1 MSNKASDNV
10 LPKIPL
16 TPKKK
21 KHIKEQSNKSN
32 NIQNEQT
39 SSNTTQKT
47 DDIITP
53 KPIIKKEVKIIDE
66 VTKNSKRIQVIKKKV
81 YKIIFVYN
89 NEDFYI
95 TVKLNTL
102 IKNVRNSI
110 CQLIGLNINKISLVY
125 NDVVIDESHDNKTV
139 DEFFNLKN
147 IKFRPIVYIIKK
159 RSIEM
164 ESSHFNIIPKN
175 YNYKIRIQN
184 YPINQENNFQSKDN
198 LDNIINNFFKNYYS
212 VNNNN
217 NNLENIYHYKIEEE
231 SLNEEEEEKEEEEKE
246 EKEEEKD
253 EKEEKKE
260 KEEEKEENKKPIEE
274 VIPTYIVCF
283 SSQDIAFDFNRYIN
297 ILKIVNPIFKEVK
310 SNIIIP
316 RKVIKTRNKPNTIKG
331 FIKYGVDY
339 GLEEGMDLRKRNSKI
354 LKLVRQ
360 KYLKKE
366 ELRKLQKSS
375 SQESIT
381 GIGPYLS
388 ILDKE
393 RLQRKE
399 DKKKWINPD
408 GFISCV
414 GKYSGIKL

>member
-1 MSNKASDNV
+1 MSNKASDNA
-10 LPKIPL
+10 LPKIPS
-16 TPKKK
+16 TSKKK
-21 KHIKEQSNKSN
+21 KHIKEQPNKSN
-32 NIQNEQT
+32 NIQIEQS
-39 SSNTTQKT
+39 SSNITKKA
-47 DDIITP
+47 DDLIIP
-53 KPIIKKEVKIIDE
+53 KPINKKEVKIIDE

-231 SLNEEEEEKEEEEKE
+231 SLNENEEEE
-246 EKEEEKD
+246 
-253 EKEEKKE
+253 E

>member
-39 SSNTTQKT
+39 SSNTTKKP

-231 SLNEEEEEKEEEEKE
+231 SLNENEEKEEKEEEEKE
-246 EKEEEKD
+246 EKEEKKD
-253 EKEEKKE
+253 EK
-260 KEEEKEENKKPIEE
+260 EEKEENKKPIEE

>member
-16 TPKKK
+16 TAKKK

-231 SLNEEEEEKEEEEKE
+231 SLNENEEEEEKEEEEKE

-253 EKEEKKE
+253 EK
-260 KEEEKEENKKPIEE
+260 EEKEENKKPIEE

>member
-16 TPKKK
+16 TAKKK

-32 NIQNEQT
+32 NIQNEQA
-39 SSNTTQKT
+39 SSNSTKKP

-231 SLNEEEEEKEEEEKE
+231 SLNENEEEEEEKEEEEEE

-253 EKEEKKE
+253 EK
-260 KEEEKEENKKPIEE
+260 EEKEENKKPIEE

>member
-16 TPKKK
+16 TAKKK

-39 SSNTTQKT
+39 SSNTTKKP

-175 YNYKIRIQN
+175 YNHKIRIQN

-231 SLNEEEEEKEEEEKE
+231 SLNENEEEEKEEEEKE

-253 EKEEKKE
+253 EK
-260 KEEEKEENKKPIEE
+260 EEKEENKKPIEE

>member
-16 TPKKK
+16 TAKKK

-39 SSNTTQKT
+39 SSNTTKKP

-110 CQLIGLNINKISLVY
+110 CQLIGLNINKISL
-125 NDVVIDESHDNKTV
+125 
-139 DEFFNLKN
+139 NLKN

-231 SLNEEEEEKEEEEKE
+231 SLNENEEEKEKEEEEKE

-253 EKEEKKE
+253 EKEE